1 MTRAGMTLIDGRLAV
16 RLIGAIVLL
25 TPALCHAQSYTII
38 TVAGGVPFGTGCAQE
53 VDLLGDGC
61 PATSAGIGPAG
72 IAADSAG
79 NLYISDSGDNVIR
92 KVSTNGIITAIAG
105 NVNNIDGGYSGDG
118 GPAAGAELLNP
129 KGLALDAAGNL
140 YIADSGNDRIRKIA
154 TNGIITTVAGGGTGC
169 AQQTNL
175 EGDGCP
181 ATSAKLFTP
190 SAVAL
195 DATGN
200 IYIADTFF
208 QRIRK
213 VALSGT
219 ITTVAGNGAYTLLA
233 SSLGDGGPAIS
244 ATLNFPT
251 GVAVDSSGNIY
262 IGDTFNNRIRKVTV
276 GGIINTIAGTGS
288 GSYSGDG
295 GPAASAGLSSPNG
308 IAVDAGGNLY
318 IADTGDQRI
327 RAVTASGTITT
338 IAGDGDIGGT
348 GDGGPATS
356 ATLNGPVAVAL
367 GNGGDIFVSDT
378 GTSPGTSSLDDSR
391 VRLLTPAS
399 QLIGTPPTVNPG
411 GVVSASA
418 FGEFTSVAPGS
429 WIEIYGSNLAPD
441 TRTWGGS
448 DFTGS
453 NAPESLDG
461 TSVTIGGQPA
471 YVSFISTGQVNVQVP
486 SNVGT
491 GSQPLVVTTKAG
503 GAGNSYSVTVNT
515 EQPGLLAPYSFKI
528 GGNQY
533 VVALF
538 PDNTTYVLPTGAIP
552 GINSRPAKPGDTI
565 ILYGVGFG
573 EVTPSIPAGQLVGE
587 LNTLSAPFHLNFGT
601 TEATLAYDGL
611 APGYVGL
618 YQFNVVVPDVSS
630 SNLVALTFTLG
641 GTAGAQALYIAVQ

>member
-1 MTRAGMTLIDGRLAV
+1 MKRVGMTLIYGRMAVCLTGMIALLA
-16 RLIGAIVLL
+16 
-25 TPALCHAQSYTII
+25 PAVCRAQGYTIS

-53 VDLLGDGC
+53 VDLEGDGC
-61 PATSAGIGPAG
+61 PAISAGIGPAG
-72 IAADSAG
+72 IAVDSAG
-79 NLYISDSGDNVIR
+79 NLYIADSGYNLIR
-92 KVSTNGIITAIAG
+92 KVSTNGIISAIAG

-118 GPAAGAELLNP
+118 GPAIGAEFLNP
-129 KGLALDAAGNL
+129 DGLALDAAGNL

-154 TNGIITTVAGGGTGC
+154 TNGIVTTVAGGGTGC

-175 EGDGCP
+175 WGDGCP

-190 SAVAL
+190 SAVTV
-195 DATGN
+195 DAAGN
-200 IYIADTFF
+200 LYIADTFN

-213 VALSGT
+213 VALGGT
-219 ITTVAGNGAYTLLA
+219 IATVAGNGSYTLLA
-233 SSLGDGGPAIS
+233 SSLGDGGSAIS

-276 GGIINTIAGTGS
+276 DGIINTIAGTGS

-295 GPAASAGLSSPNG
+295 GLAASAGLSGPTG
-308 IAVDAGGNLY
+308 IVVDAGGNLY
-318 IADTGDQRI
+318 VADTGDQRV
-327 RAVTASGTITT
+327 REVTANSTITT
-338 IAGDGDIGGT
+338 IAGNSDIGSA
-348 GDGGPATS
+348 GDDGPATS
-356 ATLNGPVAVAL
+356 ATLNAPVAVAL
-367 GNGGDIFVSDT
+367 GKSGDIFISDA

-391 VRLLTPAS
+391 IRLLTPAAS
-399 QLIGTPPTVNPG
+399 AAPPSINVG

-441 TRTWGGS
+441 TRTWTGN

-471 YVSFISTGQVNVQVP
+471 YVSFISPGQVNVQVP
-486 SNVGT
+486 SNIGT
-491 GSQPLVVTTKAG
+491 GTQPLVVSSQAG
-503 GAGNSYSVTVNT
+503 GASNSYSVTVNA
-515 EQPGLLAPYSFKI
+515 EEPGLLAPYSFQV
-528 GGNQY
+528 GGNQC

-538 PDNTTYVLPTGAIP
+538 PDYSTYVLPAGAIA
-552 GINSRPAKPGDTI
+552 GIASRPAQPGDII

-573 EVTPSIPAGQLVGE
+573 AVTPNIPAGQIAGE
-587 LNTLSAPFHLNFGT
+587 FNALAAPFHVYFGS

-611 APGYVGL
+611 ALGYVGL
-618 YQFNVVVPDVSS
+618 YQFNVTVPDVAGSG
-630 SNLVALTFTLG
+630 LVPLTFTLG
-641 GTAGAQALYIAVQ
+641 GAQGAQTLYIAVQ